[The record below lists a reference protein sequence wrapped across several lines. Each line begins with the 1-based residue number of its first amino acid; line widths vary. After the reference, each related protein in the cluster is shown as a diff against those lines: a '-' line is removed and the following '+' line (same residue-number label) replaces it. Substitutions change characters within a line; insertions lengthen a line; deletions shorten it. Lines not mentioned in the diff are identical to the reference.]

1 MYSTVDGDIVKR
13 MDAAPV
19 AVATVRVAVAAP
31 VVLATEDVD
40 AMDVL
45 LATLKC

>member
-19 AVATVRVAVAAP
+19 AVAAP

-40 AMDVL
+40 AIDVL